1 MGRELE
7 RGVQAVSKPLPPPVQ
22 GPPCRICG
30 TPMKPHEI
38 PEGYCDKCLRLH
50 TTRGSRRA

>member
-1 MGRELE
+1 M
-7 RGVQAVSKPLPPPVQ
+7 SKPLPPPVQ